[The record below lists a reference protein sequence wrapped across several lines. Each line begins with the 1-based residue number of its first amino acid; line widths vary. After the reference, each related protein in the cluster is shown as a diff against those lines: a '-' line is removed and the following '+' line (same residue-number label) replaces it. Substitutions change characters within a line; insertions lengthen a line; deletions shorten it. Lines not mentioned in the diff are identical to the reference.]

1 MEEIKKINVTVT
13 YKVGLGGI
21 EAPLE
26 VMKQLKK
33 AFDYNVEINTDEFQN
48 NYEDA
53 YEWLV
58 EKIKEKD
65 CFSWSC
71 EINSLKL

>member
-33 AFDYNVEINTDEFQN
+33 AFDYETSQKKANALQSLDEFG
-48 NYEDA
+48 
-53 YEWLV
+53 
-58 EKIKEKD
+58 
-65 CFSWSC
+65 
-71 EINSLKL
+71 